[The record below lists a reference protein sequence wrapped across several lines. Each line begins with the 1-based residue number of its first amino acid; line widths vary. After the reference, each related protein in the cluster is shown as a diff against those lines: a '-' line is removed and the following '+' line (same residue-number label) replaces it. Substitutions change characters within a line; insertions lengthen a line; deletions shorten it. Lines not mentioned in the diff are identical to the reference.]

1 MQDTMHPV
9 TTPAIPPLQVGSFS
23 LRSRLVVGTG
33 KYKDFEQ
40 TRTAIEASGADAVTV
55 AVRRERLYDAP
66 FYRLVHA
73 EGDALPG
80 FVIDRYADAA
90 RGRMGEVAPG
100 RKGLVE
106 VILRPEIS
114 WVGPAPDAAALDTLH
129 EASHAACFIANSVRC
144 EVRIEAPSPQGA
156 G

>member
-55 AVRRERLYDAP
+55 AVARPFVVVPVAASTYLLAP
-66 FYRLVHA
+66 L
-73 EGDALPG
+73 ALNCTENGTPAG
-80 FVIDRYADAA
+80 TETYFDPDFTLTFAA
-90 RGRMGEVAPG
+90 TFR
-100 RKGLVE
+100 
-106 VILRPEIS
+106 LRPRLTGS
-114 WVGPAPDAAALDTLH
+114 GAALAPPPD
-129 EASHAACFIANSVRC
+129 
-144 EVRIEAPSPQGA
+144 PSPIHGQA
-156 G
+156 RR